1 MPGTR
6 GALARLGAA
15 ASRRSRVCQAGS
27 MQQDADPR
35 PIRGGAFDFRGPAI
49 PEYAPSD
56 DGEPDPGEVVWAWV
70 PFEEDPTQG
79 KDRPLAIVG
88 RSVDKPADMVC
99 FLLSSKD
106 RSGQEGWVPI
116 GSGEWDDQ
124 HRESW
129 VNIARPLAVPLEAV
143 RREGGELSR
152 FQFDAVVEAARQKF
166 PPRD

>member
-1 MPGTR
+1 
-6 GALARLGAA
+6 
-15 ASRRSRVCQAGS
+15 

-49 PEYAPSD
+49 PEYAPERD
-56 DGEPDPGEVVWAWV
+56 RDPDPGEVVWAWV

-88 RSVDKPADMVC
+88 RSVDKPQDLVC

-106 RSGQEGWVPI
+106 RSGDDEWVAIGAGGWD
-116 GSGEWDDQ
+116 SE

-129 VNIARPLAVPLEAV
+129 VNVARPLAVNPEAV
-143 RREGGELSR
+143 RREGGELTR
-152 FQFDAVVEAARQKF
+152 EQFDSVVDAARRRF
-166 PPRD
+166 PARG